1 MQNSNANATA
11 ILLNHVEGRCMW
23 IAAEKQNKNTKKKT
37 TKNGKQ
43 KKKEICF
50 WTGHKCG
57 VQARRHEAV
66 KKNASCDKA
75 GKNWRGGCVEKMH
88 GKWKRKNEKKRVL
101 QRGASRSRS
110 GERSEPKL
118 RQGCSVAA
126 MKKNSLGIAATATA
140 TATATTT
147 TMARRGR

>member
-1 MQNSNANATA
+1 MQNANANATA

-37 TKNGKQ
+37 TKKWKT

-66 KKNASCDKA
+66 KKMFPVTRQEKIEGEAAWKKCMANGS
-75 GKNWRGGCVEKMH
+75 GKM
-88 GKWKRKNEKKRVL
+88 KKKVL
-101 QRGASRSRS
+101 QRGASRNRS